1 MSSPAAVELQQV
13 GLRHASGLQALS
25 QVDLRVQ
32 AGEFVCLVGP
42 SGCGKSSLLKLIA
55 GLWQPSSGEVRVGNG
70 DPRRPEARQQ
80 LSFVFQE
87 PTLMPWASIAD
98 NVGLPLKLAS
108 VAGRDRTAQVDAAL
122 HRVGLQDF
130 AQALPHELS
139 GGMQMRVSIARGLI
153 TRPTLLLLDEPF
165 GALDEI
171 TRQKLDDEL
180 LSIWAQG
187 GLTVVFVTHS
197 LAEAAYL
204 GTRVCVMGS
213 GPGRIAFEDEAK
225 QPWPRPLHHR
235 TSVGFN
241 QRLRTLQDALA
252 KASASTVENNA
263 PPALATHGNLGT
275 EP

>member
-1 MSSPAAVELQQV
+1 MAHATVELRHV

-25 QVDLRVQ
+25 DIDLRVQ
-32 AGEFVCLVGP
+32 AGDFVCLVGP

-55 GLWQPSSGEVRVGNG
+55 GLWRPSSGAVRVNG
-70 DPRRPEARQQ
+70 SEPHRVETRQQ

-87 PTLMPWASIAD
+87 PTLLPWASVVD
-98 NVGLPLKLAS
+98 NVGLPLKLA
-108 VAGRDRTAQVDAAL
+108 GLPRHERTARVEEAL
-122 HRVGLQDF
+122 QQVGLQAF

-153 TRPTLLLLDEPF
+153 TRPKLLLLDEPF

-171 TRQKLDDEL
+171 TRQRLDDEL

-213 GPGRIAFEDEAK
+213 APGRIAHEDEVR
-225 QPWPRPLHHR
+225 QPWPRPPHHR
-235 TSVGFN
+235 TSIAFN

-252 KASASTVENNA
+252 EGCAATSERIGQA
-263 PPALATHGNLGT
+263 ALVKLGPCT
-275 EP
+275 

>member
-1 MSSPAAVELQQV
+1 MSSRVAVELHQV

-25 QVDLRVQ
+25 HVDLRVQ

-55 GLWQPSSGEVRVGNG
+55 GLWQPTSGMVHVDGGE
-70 DPRRPEARQQ
+70 PRRPEARQQ

-87 PTLMPWASIAD
+87 PTLMPWASVAD
-98 NVGLPLKLAS
+98 NVGLPLKLAGMASHERAAS
-108 VAGRDRTAQVDAAL
+108 VEAAL
-122 HRVGLQDF
+122 QRVGLQDF
-130 AQALPHELS
+130 AQALPQELS

-153 TRPTLLLLDEPF
+153 TQPSLLLLDEPF

-213 GPGRIAFEDEAK
+213 GPGRITFEDEAP
-225 QPWPRPLHHR
+225 QSWPRPQHHR
-235 TSVGFN
+235 TSAEFN

-252 KASASTVENNA
+252 ETSAPA
-263 PPALATHGNLGT
+263 P
-275 EP
+275 

>member
-1 MSSPAAVELQQV
+1 MSSRVAVELKQV

-32 AGEFVCLVGP
+32 PGDFVCLVGP

-55 GLWQPSSGEVRVGNG
+55 GLWQPTSGMVQVEGG
-70 DPRRPEARQQ
+70 DPSRPDARRQ

-87 PTLMPWASIAD
+87 PTLMPWASVAD
-98 NVGLPLKLAS
+98 NVGLPLKLAG
-108 VAGRDRTAQVDAAL
+108 VAGRDREARVAAAL
-122 HRVGLQDF
+122 QRVGLQDF

-139 GGMQMRVSIARGLI
+139 GGMQMRTSIARGLI
-153 TRPTLLLLDEPF
+153 TQPTLLLLDEPF

-187 GLTVVFVTHS
+187 ELTVVFVTHS

-204 GTRVCVMGS
+204 GTLVCVMGT
-213 GPGRIAFEDEAK
+213 GPGRITFEDHAM
-225 QPWPRPLHHR
+225 QPWPRPVHHR
-235 TSVGFN
+235 TSAEFN
-241 QRLRTLQDALA
+241 QRLRTLQEALA
-252 KASASTVENNA
+252 DASAAA
-263 PPALATHGNLGT
+263 P
-275 EP
+275 

>member
-1 MSSPAAVELQQV
+1 LSSRVAVELRQV

-42 SGCGKSSLLKLIA
+42 SGCGKSSMLKLIA
-55 GLWQPSSGEVRVGNG
+55 GLWQPSSGTVHVDGGE
-70 DPRRPEARQQ
+70 PRRTEARQQ

-87 PTLMPWASIAD
+87 PTLMPWASVAD
-98 NVGLPLKLAS
+98 NVGLPLKLAG
-108 VAGRDRTAQVDAAL
+108 VGNRERAVQVDAAL
-122 HRVGLQDF
+122 PRVGLQDF
-130 AQALPHELS
+130 ARALPHELS

-187 GLTVVFVTHS
+187 GLTVIFVTHS

-204 GTRVCVMGS
+204 GTRVCVMES
-213 GPGRIAFEDEAK
+213 GPGRIAFEDEAQ
-225 QPWPRPLHHR
+225 QPWPRPQHHR
-235 TSVGFN
+235 TSAEFN

-252 KASASTVENNA
+252 ETSAPA
-263 PPALATHGNLGT
+263 P
-275 EP
+275 

>member
-1 MSSPAAVELQQV
+1 MSSRVAVDLRQV

-32 AGEFVCLVGP
+32 AGEFICLVGP
-42 SGCGKSSLLKLIA
+42 SGCGKSSLLKLIS
-55 GLWQPSSGEVRVGNG
+55 GLWQPTSGVVHVNG
-70 DPRRPEARQQ
+70 GETRRPEARQQ

-87 PTLMPWASIAD
+87 PTLMPWASVAD
-98 NVGLPLKLAS
+98 NVGLPLKLAG
-108 VAGRDRTAQVDAAL
+108 VASHERAVQVEAAL
-122 HRVGLQDF
+122 QRVGLEDF

-139 GGMQMRVSIARGLI
+139 GGLQMRVSIARGLI
-153 TRPTLLLLDEPF
+153 TQPSLLLLDEPF

-213 GPGRIAFEDEAK
+213 GPGRIAFEDEAQ
-225 QPWPRPLHHR
+225 QPWPRPPHHR
-235 TSVGFN
+235 TSAEFN

-252 KASASTVENNA
+252 ETSATA
-263 PPALATHGNLGT
+263 P
-275 EP
+275 